1 MPSKKQQACVTRY
14 VSNHYDKITVTVPK
28 GERDRY
34 KTLAARLGISVN
46 QLFVQAV
53 EQFIADNID
62 ELDDRADVPE
72 NGEQ

>member
-14 VSNHYDKITVTVPK
+14 VSAHYDKITVTVPK

-34 KTLAARLGISVN
+34 KSLAARLGVSVN

-53 EQFIADNID
+53 EQYISDHID
-62 ELDDRADVPE
+62 ELSDPPAPID
-72 NGEQ
+72 